1 MTLMMPAIQRSRP
14 RNCIGRPYVQDL
26 EATPLQQLAILGHRV
41 FAEVLV
47 VLLRHPIVEVHVG
60 MLPER
65 QLDALHQRR
74 RIRRTEEEMTA
85 RLQYALDLPEMLQRI
100 TGQVLNDVEARSDVD
115 R

>member
-1 MTLMMPAIQRSRP
+1 MRRPAPQPNHNGGAGLIRLHRAGSARAEIVGQTLRAAVSSRVDK
-14 RNCIGRPYVQDL
+14 RM
-26 EATPLQQLAILGHRV
+26 
-41 FAEVLV
+41 F
-47 VLLRHPIVEVHVG
+47 RHKV
-60 MLPER
+60 
-65 QLDALHQRR
+65 R